1 MFKNIVS
8 ILFTKIVVF
17 QKALIL
23 VVIVLFKGMNTDET
37 TMKMWAKELAVPVK
51 QEISA
56 EKKSKNMLS
65 IILAQRDRLHHQVEG
80 LEQDLINQK
89 QTNKYLE
96 NERDKIREDNIK
108 LYGKIKFLQ
117 SYQSKLGQVG
127 VFLYDLL
134 VFVFIR

>member
-1 MFKNIVS
+1 
-8 ILFTKIVVF
+8 
-17 QKALIL
+17 
-23 VVIVLFKGMNTDET
+23 MNTDET

-96 NERDKIREDNIK
+96 NERDKIRGDNIK
-108 LYGKIKFLQ
+108 LYEKIKFLQ